1 MMVVVVVLQQCVY
14 DLLNNHYSCSNEDY
28 YVLAALLL
36 QAKLG
41 DFEDLEMID
50 EYRKNLLRFI
60 SSDLLN
66 DVLPYPLIKD
76 DTTLL
81 QSKQYV
87 FSLYQRLKGYTLEEA
102 VFTFMDYI
110 KSWDSY
116 GYYYF
121 YLEVFFLSVSMMD
134 QSTNNVNL
142 PTNLYLAV
150 GPRGI
155 TFGDPET
162 SVCTLSR

>member
-1 MMVVVVVLQQCVY
+1 MMVVVVILQQCVY

>member
-1 MMVVVVVLQQCVY
+1 
-14 DLLNNHYSCSNEDY
+14 
-28 YVLAALLL
+28 
-36 QAKLG
+36 
-41 DFEDLEMID
+41 
-50 EYRKNLLRFI
+50 
-60 SSDLLN
+60 
-66 DVLPYPLIKD
+66 
-76 DTTLL
+76 
-81 QSKQYV
+81 
-87 FSLYQRLKGYTLEEA
+87 
-102 VFTFMDYI
+102 MDYI

-121 YLEVFFLSVSMMD
+121 YLEVFFLSVSIID